1 MKPNKKSRLAD
12 LSVDV
17 IEYMFIEWLHRQ
29 GIFPAF
35 KANYEGFTTNHR
47 SFRANLRD
55 RLRFLCHSTVTGP
68 SSLVTTAFP
77 FALTREGY
85 EFWVDKSNRWRQ
97 FCRDFRSTF

>member
-1 MKPNKKSRLAD
+1 MKANEKSRFVD

-17 IEYMFIEWLHRQ
+17 IEYMFTEWLVRQ
-29 GIFPAF
+29 GIFSKF
-35 KANYEGFTTNHR
+35 KANYEGFSTNHR

-55 RLRFLCHSTVTGP
+55 RLRFLCHTSGP
-68 SSLVTTAFP
+68 GSLIATAFP

-97 FCRDFRSTF
+97 FCIDFRSTF